1 MKYFIKKVMFKYCI
15 LIILVF
21 GITNCQNNYKLPG
34 SNMNE
39 EEAIKNSM
47 LIPLS
52 KTVETKYKE
61 AVIGLFTAIENP
73 VEPDQLVIDSCYFYQ
88 KFKVT
93 EKISGEMDS
102 EIQCSYITLV
112 SQKEQT
118 IKKNSSFI
126 LILGEEKVAGK
137 YHLLKALEDTKTNR
151 DNIKTGIE
159 NLSYLINFSK

>member
-1 MKYFIKKVMFKYCI
+1 MFKYSI
-15 LIILVF
+15 LILMVF
-21 GITNCQNNYKLPG
+21 SFTNCQNKNKLPG
-34 SNMNE
+34 STMNE
-39 EEAIKNSM
+39 EEAIKKSM

-52 KTVETKYKE
+52 KIAETKYQE

-73 VEPDQLVIDSCYFYQ
+73 VEPDQLVIDSCYYYQ

-102 EIQCSYITLV
+102 EIQCSYITLL

-137 YHLLKALEDTKTNR
+137 YHLLKAIEDTKTNR
-151 DNIKTGIE
+151 EQIKTGIE
-159 NLSYLINFSK
+159 NLKYLINFRK